1 MAHLFCH
8 DIISKIAMQ
17 LLRLSCVDL
26 SIWFTE
32 NLPVFISGNCMY
44 DDLQVDPRVGEF
56 INIYYLF
63 QVFSPES
70 WWKVSHQKEETN
82 EFCKRIKSQ
91 IIVFF
96 RRMSRT
102 QLQVAPSSLGREQ
115 RGNGVSNNKAVN

>member
-1 MAHLFCH
+1 
-8 DIISKIAMQ
+8 MQ

-32 NLPVFISGNCMY
+32 NLPVFMSGNCMY

-70 WWKVSHQKEETN
+70 WWKVSHQKENKKMNFARE
-82 EFCKRIKSQ
+82 
-91 IIVFF
+91 
-96 RRMSRT
+96 
-102 QLQVAPSSLGREQ
+102 SSH
-115 RGNGVSNNKAVN
+115 K